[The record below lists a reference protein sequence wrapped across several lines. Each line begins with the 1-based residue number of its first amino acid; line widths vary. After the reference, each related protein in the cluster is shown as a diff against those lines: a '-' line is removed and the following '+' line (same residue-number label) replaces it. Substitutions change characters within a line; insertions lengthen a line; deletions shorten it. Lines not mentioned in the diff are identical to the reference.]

1 MKIVHIL
8 VGKANP
14 DTMNGVNKVVHFL
27 ATEQNR
33 AGHDVQVW
41 GLTNS
46 KNRPVHAHEYELRT
60 FPMSKLKFSLSREL
74 KAALGELKPG
84 CRVHLHGVFIPEFAT
99 ISRYLRRRK
108 IAYGVSPHGGFAP
121 GSLRQNG
128 FMKRVFITLFDGP
141 MLAHAD
147 LVHAVC
153 DGERN
158 DVARMVPGARTITV
172 PNGQDLRF
180 LDGFVAT
187 AMSARRPVFGF
198 SGRLDMTTKG
208 LDLLLE
214 GFAEYKRGGGQ
225 GVLWILG
232 DGRDRQVLENMV
244 TGLGLTADVSFLGA
258 RFKDEKLQALA
269 NMDLFVSTS
278 RRDVMPTSC
287 LEAAAMGKPLL
298 VSKETNLGDYV
309 TAFGAGIVLEKN
321 EPKKIAAAMKIFEA
335 RFLSDDLA
343 TFARNSR
350 SMIEKELNWE
360 TVAAR
365 WTKEAYVGACS

>member
-14 DTMNGVNKVVHFL
+14 DTINGVNKVVHFL
-27 ATEQNR
+27 ATEQHR

-46 KNRPVHAHEYELRT
+46 KNPPVHVHEYTLRT
-60 FPMSKLKFSLSREL
+60 FAMSKLKFRLGREL

-84 CRVHLHGVFIPEFAT
+84 CRVHFHGVFIPEFAT
-99 ISRYLRRRK
+99 ISRYLRRRR

-128 FMKRVFITLFDGP
+128 LVKRIFIALFDGP

-153 DGERN
+153 EGERN
-158 DVARMVPGARTITV
+158 DIERMVPGARTITV

-187 AMSARRPVFGF
+187 AMSSPRPVFGF

-214 GFAEYKRGGGQ
+214 GFAEYKRSGGQ
-225 GVLWILG
+225 GVLWVLG
-232 DGRDRQVLENMV
+232 EGRDRPTLENMV
-244 TGLGLTADVSFLGA
+244 DSLGLADEVLFLGA

-269 NMDLFVSTS
+269 NMDLFVLTS

-309 TAFGAGIVLEKN
+309 TAFDAGIVLERTQAHSRCN
-321 EPKKIAAAMKIFEA
+321 ESI
-335 RFLSDDLA
+335 
-343 TFARNSR
+343 R
-350 SMIEKELNWE
+350 SQVLC
-360 TVAAR
+360 A
-365 WTKEAYVGACS
+365 